1 MITASVAWRSL
12 RVVAI
17 GSVAS
22 YVAVRA
28 WPELADAVKTI
39 AQGLFWSVPFVLAT
53 SLATFNN
60 TLRIF
65 DRIEAVVEG
74 GLTGLTSHECDCLKR
89 AIKSTETLTA
99 SLLVNSSIVIVAGIA
114 YFVIGAFLSVPVPKW
129 LVALSQVVRP
139 TMVAVSVQFGLGLLT
154 AWILVVQFRTIP
166 PMVSFYKFFA
176 IDRHLPPDATDGRT
190 TDEVEGSGESASEA

>member
-1 MITASVAWRSL
+1 MITARVAWRSIG
-12 RVVAI
+12 VVAI
-17 GSVAS
+17 GSVVS

-28 WPELADAVKTI
+28 WPELAGAVETI

-74 GLTGLTSHECDCLKR
+74 GLARLTSHERECLER
-89 AIKSTETLTA
+89 TIESTETVTA
-99 SLLVNSSIVIVAGIA
+99 SLLVNSSIVILAGIA
-114 YFVIGAFLSVPVPKW
+114 YFVIGAFLSVPVPRW

-139 TMVAVSVQFGLGLLT
+139 EMVAVSVQFGLGLLT
-154 AWILVVQFRTIP
+154 TWILVVQFRTIP

-176 IDRHLPPDATDGRT
+176 IDRHLPPGATDDRKT
-190 TDEVEGSGESASEA
+190 EEFEASGESASEA